1 MPKYQVGSFIYMVIG
16 PLESSILP
24 ILFFSLLLFL
34 CNDTL
39 RLFSLLLIGIL
50 LLKPMNRLK
59 PQIHIRTTMS
69 HNKTLSN

>member
-1 MPKYQVGSFIYMVIG
+1 MPKYQVGSFFYMVIR

-50 LLKPMNRLK
+50 LLNVKAYES
-59 PQIHIRTTMS
+59 I
-69 HNKTLSN
+69 KTSDSY